1 LCVTGRARYVP
12 DQQPIVGT
20 TVATR
25 SVRVQVLGSV
35 RAWRDGTE
43 VELGPPARRA
53 VLGVLVLAGGDAV
66 ARRELVDTLWGDRPP
81 PSAVNVVQTHVKH
94 LRRLLEPG
102 RAPRA
107 GSGVLPHVGGG
118 YALRRDAVDVD
129 LWRFREL
136 VAQANDAHRDADT
149 ARVAAS
155 LGEALRLWRGR
166 PLTGLPLLAAHPKVV
181 SLVAERREAFSRY
194 AGAMI
199 AVGSAAEVLP
209 GITEAAA
216 EQPLDEAAQA
226 LLIRAHHA
234 LGRRGAAFRH
244 YRLVRA
250 RLVEELGIDPGPELR
265 AAHAALLND
274 DGGGAIPAESRPA
287 HRIPKQLPA
296 EPRGFTGRA
305 AELSL
310 LDSLVPGAG
319 RAGGAIAAVSGT
331 AGVGKTA
338 LAVHWAHRVRDRFPD
353 GQLYANLRGHA
364 PGPPASPI
372 EILAQFLSAL
382 GIPPERVPTDGE
394 TAAAL
399 YRTLTTDRRTLVL
412 LDNAAGPEQVRP
424 LLPAGPGCLVVVT
437 GRDRMTG
444 LVAVHGAR
452 RLTLDVLSPDDA
464 VELLAGVL
472 GHDRVRA
479 EPEAAVEFAKLCV
492 HLPLALRIAA
502 ANLADRP
509 GAGIEDHVAELREGN
524 LLAALAVQGDEQ
536 TAVRTAFDLSHAAL
550 PADAQRLF
558 RLLSLV
564 PGSDVGADAVAAL
577 AGTEPAR
584 AAAVLDRLAGAHL
597 VEHHTPG
604 RYRFHDLLRR
614 YAAERAERLETPADR
629 DRALRRLYGWYLGA
643 VDGAA
648 RLLYPHMLRLPVP
661 DAPVAVGPAEV
672 GEASNW
678 LDAERGNLV
687 AAVRHAADTGPRPMA
702 WLLADA
708 LRGYF
713 WMCMRRVEWLAT
725 AEAGLAAAEADGE
738 PRARAAARLSLADL
752 NFRQGHYRQAVRHY
766 TAALLLARQ
775 AGWAEAQAAVLG
787 NLGCVYWQSGR
798 LADAAARFERGLA
811 LSRRIGQPAG
821 EAVAFGNLGLVHW
834 EMGHLA
840 QAADHYGEALRRYR
854 RIGSRYGEAINLAN
868 LGQVQ
873 RARGRAAEAA
883 DLLGRSLPLQREA
896 GNRGGEAE
904 TRSRLALAHG
914 DLGRPAEALEG
925 ARTGLALAREAGD
938 PRTEAEALA
947 ALAAVLARFGDRPAA
962 VRRYGQA
969 LDLIRETGDRYPEAD
984 ALIGLAAVT
993 ADPDPARHALAL
1005 AERAG
1010 YRALRGQALT
1020 ALARI
1025 QLGHGDTGAAE
1036 DYARRALAVHR
1047 ETGHGLAET
1056 LEVLDR
1062 LP

>member
-1 LCVTGRARYVP
+1 M
-12 DQQPIVGT
+12 
-20 TVATR
+20 ATR
-25 SVRVQVLGSV
+25 SVRIQVLGSLRV
-35 RAWRDGTE
+35 WREGAE
-43 VELGPPARRA
+43 VELGPPGRRA
-53 VLGVLVLAGGDAV
+53 VLGLLTLAGGDAV
-66 ARRELVDTLWGDRPP
+66 ARRDLVDALWGDRPP

-118 YALRRDAVDVD
+118 YAVRRDAVDVD

-136 VAQANDAHRDADT
+136 LAEANDAHRDDDAG
-149 ARVAAS
+149 RVVAS
-155 LGEALRLWRGR
+155 LGEALRLWHGR
-166 PLTGLPLLAAHPKVV
+166 PLADLPPLTGHPKVV

-194 AGAMI
+194 AGVMI
-199 AVGSAAEVLP
+199 DVGAAAEVLP
-209 GITEAAA
+209 GLAEAAA

-234 LGRRGAAFRH
+234 LGQRGEAFRL
-244 YRLVRA
+244 YGQVRSRLVD
-250 RLVEELGIDPGPELR
+250 ELGIDPGPELL
-265 AAHAALLND
+265 AAHAAVLRD
-274 DGGGAIPAESRPA
+274 PGARRTPAAAPAETRPV

-305 AELSL
+305 AELAL
-310 LDSLVPGAG
+310 LDGL
-319 RAGGAIAAVSGT
+319 AGGGIAAISGT

-338 LAVHWAHRVRDRFPD
+338 LAVYWAHRVRNRFPD

-364 PGPPASPI
+364 PGSPATPV

-382 GIPPERVPTDGE
+382 GIPPERVPPDVE

-399 YRTLTTDRRTLVL
+399 YRTLTTDRRILVL
-412 LDNAAGPEQVRP
+412 LDNAVDPDQVRP

-437 GRDRMTG
+437 ARDRLTG

-464 VELLAGVL
+464 VALLADVL
-472 GHDRVRA
+472 GHGRVHA
-479 EPEAAVEFAKLCV
+479 EPEAALEFAKLCV

-509 GAGIEDHVAELREGN
+509 GSGIDDYVAELREGN
-524 LLAALAVQGDEQ
+524 LLAALAVPGDEQ

-564 PGSDVGADAVAAL
+564 PGADVGADAVAAL
-577 AGTEPAR
+577 AGTEPPR
-584 AAAVLDRLAGAHL
+584 AVALLDRLAAAHL
-597 VEHHTPG
+597 VDHHLPG

-614 YAAERAERLETPADR
+614 YAAEQADRLEPAAERE
-629 DRALRRLYGWYLGA
+629 RALRRLYDWYLA
-643 VDGAA
+643 SVDGAA
-648 RLLYPHMLRLPVP
+648 RLLYPHMLRLPVSG
-661 DAPVAVGPAEV
+661 VPAAFPGL
-672 GEASNW
+672 GEASAW
-678 LDAERGNLV
+678 LDTERGNLV
-687 AAVRHAADTGPRPMA
+687 AAVRFAAGRGPRAMA
-702 WLLADA
+702 WRLADA

-713 WMCMRRVEWLAT
+713 WMCMRGVEW
-725 AEAGLAAAEADGE
+725 LAAAEAGLSAAEADGG
-738 PRARAAARLSLADL
+738 PRARAATRLSLADL
-752 NFRQGHYRQAVRHY
+752 HFRQGRYRQAVRQY
-766 TAALLLARQ
+766 TASLLLARE

-798 LADAAARFERGLA
+798 LAAAASRFGRGLA

-834 EMGHLA
+834 EMGKLA
-840 QAADHYGEALRRYR
+840 EAAEHYTQALRRYR

-868 LGQVQ
+868 LGQTQ
-873 RARGRAAEAA
+873 RARGRTAEAVE
-883 DLLGRSLPLQREA
+883 LLCRSLDLQCEA

-904 TRSRLALAHG
+904 TRSRLALAHSDRG
-914 DLGRPAEALEG
+914 HRAVALECAG
-925 ARTGLALAREAGD
+925 TGLALAREAGD

-947 ALAAVLARFGDRPAA
+947 AYAAVLARFGDRPGAI
-962 VRRYGQA
+962 RRYGQA
-969 LDLIRETGDRYPEAD
+969 LDLIRETGDRYPEVD

-993 ADPDPARHALAL
+993 ADPEPAREALVL
-1005 AERAG
+1005 AEQAG
-1010 YRALRGQALT
+1010 YRALRGLALT
-1020 ALARI
+1020 ALAGALLAR
-1025 QLGHGDTGAAE
+1025 GDRGAAVE
-1036 DYARRALAVHR
+1036 CAREALALHQ
-1047 ETGHGLAET
+1047 ETGHGLGEGRTVA
-1056 LEVLDR
+1056 LLDR
-1062 LP
+1062 LTP

>member
-1 LCVTGRARYVP
+1 MA
-12 DQQPIVGT
+12 
-20 TVATR
+20 R
-25 SVRVQVLGSV
+25 SVRIQVLGSV

-43 VELGPPARRA
+43 LDLGPPGRRA
-53 VLGVLVLAGGDAV
+53 VLGLLALAGGDAV

-102 RAPRA
+102 RAPRS
-107 GSGVLPHVGGG
+107 GSGVLPHIGGG
-118 YALRRDAVDVD
+118 YAVRRDAVDVD
-129 LWRFREL
+129 LWQFRALIAE
-136 VAQANDAHRDADT
+136 ANNAHRDAD
-149 ARVAAS
+149 AVRVTAS

-166 PLTGLPLLAAHPKVV
+166 PLADLPLLAAHPKVV
-181 SLVAERREAFSRY
+181 SLIAERREAFTRF
-194 AGAMI
+194 ADAMI
-199 AVGSAAEVLP
+199 TVGSAAEVLP
-209 GITEAAA
+209 GIAEAAA
-216 EQPLDEAAQA
+216 EQPLDESAQA

-234 LGRRGAAFRH
+234 LGQRGEAFRL
-244 YRLVRA
+244 YRQARA
-250 RLVEELGIDPGPELR
+250 RLVEELGIDPGPELLS
-265 AAHAALLND
+265 AHAALLQD
-274 DGGGAIPAESRPA
+274 DGVTAPGPAETRPA
-287 HRIPKQLPA
+287 QRIPKQLPA
-296 EPRGFTGRA
+296 GSDGFTGRT
-305 AELSL
+305 AELSF
-310 LDSLVPGAG
+310 LDGTVA
-319 RAGGAIAAVSGT
+319 AGGTIVAVSGT

-364 PGPPASPI
+364 EGAPAPPV

-382 GIPPERVPTDGE
+382 GIPAERVPADAE

-399 YRTLTTDRRTLVL
+399 YRTLTTDRKVLVL
-412 LDNAAGPEQVRP
+412 LDNAAGPQQVRP

-452 RLTLDVLSPDDA
+452 RLTLDVLNPEDA

-472 GHDRVRA
+472 GRDRVRA
-479 EPEAAVEFAKLCV
+479 EAEAAVEFAKLCV

-509 GAGIEDHVAELREGN
+509 GYGIEDYVAELREGN

-564 PGSDVGADAVAAL
+564 PGADVGAEAVAAL

-584 AAAVLDRLAGAHL
+584 AGALLERLAGAHL

-614 YAAERAERLETPADR
+614 YAADQAERLEPVEER
-629 DRALRRLYGWYLGA
+629 ERALHRLFDWYLGA

-661 DAPVAVGPAEV
+661 ETRGPAGITELA
-672 GEASNW
+672 EASAW

-687 AAVRHAADTGPRPMA
+687 AAVRHAAHSGPAPMA

-713 WMCMRRVEWLAT
+713 WVCMRRVEWLAT
-725 AEAGLAAAEADGE
+725 AEAGLAAAEAAGD
-738 PRARAAARLSLADL
+738 PRAQAATRLSLADL
-752 NFRQGHYRQAVRHY
+752 HFRQGRYRPAVRHY
-766 TAALLLARQ
+766 TAALLFARQ
-775 AGWAEAQAAVLG
+775 AGWVEAQAAVLG

-798 LADAAARFERGLA
+798 LADAASRFERGLA
-811 LSRRIGQPAG
+811 LSRRTGQPAG

-834 EMGHLA
+834 EMGRLA
-840 QAADHYGEALRRYR
+840 RAADHYAQALRRYR

-868 LGQVQ
+868 LGQAQ
-873 RARGRAAEAA
+873 RARGRPAEAA
-883 DLLGRSLPLQREA
+883 ELLGRALHLHREA

-904 TRSRLALAHG
+904 THCRLALAHG
-914 DLGRPAEALEG
+914 DLGHRAEALDS
-925 ARTGLALAREAGD
+925 ARAGLALAREAGD

-947 ALAAVLARFGDRPAA
+947 AFAAVLHRLGDRPGAA
-962 VRRYGQA
+962 RRYGEA
-969 LDLIRETGDRYPEAD
+969 LDLIRETGDRYPEVD
-984 ALIGLAAVT
+984 ALIGLATAT
-993 ADPDPARHALAL
+993 ADPGPARQALAL

-1010 YRALRGQALT
+1010 YRALQGQALT
-1020 ALARI
+1020 ALAVV
-1025 QLGHGDTGAAE
+1025 QLAHGESAAAE
-1036 DYARRALAVHR
+1036 EHARRALAVHQ
-1047 ETGHGLAET
+1047 ETGHGTAET
-1056 LEVLDR
+1056 AALLDR
-1062 LP
+1062 LL

>member
-1 LCVTGRARYVP
+1 M
-12 DQQPIVGT
+12 
-20 TVATR
+20 ATR
-25 SVRVQVLGSV
+25 SVRVQVLGSL
-35 RAWRDGTE
+35 RAWRDG
-43 VELGPPARRA
+43 VELDLGPPGRRA
-53 VLGVLVLAGGDAV
+53 VLGLLALAGGDAV

-118 YALRRDAVDVD
+118 YAVRRDAVDVD

-136 VAQANDAHRDADT
+136 LAEAAGAQRDADT
-149 ARVAAS
+149 ARLVAS

-166 PLTGLPLLAAHPKVV
+166 PLADLPPLAAHPKVV

-199 AVGSAAEVLP
+199 DGGAAAEVLP
-209 GITEAAA
+209 GIAEAAA

-234 LGRRGAAFRH
+234 LGQRGEAFRH
-244 YRLVRA
+244 YRAVRG
-250 RLVEELGIDPGPELR
+250 RLVEELGIDPGPELL
-265 AAHAALLND
+265 AAHTALLRD
-274 DGGGAIPAESRPA
+274 DAVAVPAEPRTA
-287 HRIPKQLPA
+287 QRIPKQLPA
-296 EPRGFTGRA
+296 EPSGFAGRT

-310 LDSLVPGAG
+310 LDDLPGP
-319 RAGGAIAAVSGT
+319 IAAVSGT

-364 PGPPASPI
+364 PVPPAPAI
-372 EILAQFLSAL
+372 EILTQFLSAL
-382 GIPPERVPTDGE
+382 GIPSDRVPADVE

-399 YRTLTTDRRTLVL
+399 YRTLTTDRKILVL
-412 LDNAAGPEQVRP
+412 LDNAADPAQVRP

-437 GRDRMTG
+437 GRDRLTG

-509 GAGIEDHVAELREGN
+509 GSGIEDYVAELREGN

-550 PADAQRLF
+550 PAGAQRLF

-564 PGSDVGADAVAAL
+564 PGADIGAEAVAAL
-577 AGTEPAR
+577 AGLDPAE
-584 AAAVLDRLAGAHL
+584 AAALLDRLAGAHL
-597 VEHHTPG
+597 VEPHAPG

-614 YAAERAERLETPADR
+614 YAAELAGRFEPAADR
-629 DRALRRLYGWYLGA
+629 ERALNGLYAWYLGA

-648 RLLYPHMLRLPVP
+648 RVLYPHMLRLP
-661 DAPVAVGPAEV
+661 GPGGRTFTELA
-672 GEASNW
+672 EASNW
-678 LDAERGNLV
+678 LDTERGNLV
-687 AAVRHAADTGPRPMA
+687 AAVQSAARHGPRRVA
-702 WLLADA
+702 WQLADA

-713 WMCMRRVEWLAT
+713 WMCMRRAEWLAA
-725 AEAGLAAAEADGE
+725 AEAGLSAADADGE
-738 PRARAAARLSLADL
+738 PRARAAGRLSLADL
-752 NFRQGHYRQAVRHY
+752 HFRQGRYRQAVRLY

-775 AGWAEAQAAVLG
+775 ADWAEAQAAVLG

-798 LADAAARFERGLA
+798 LTAAASRFGRGLA

-834 EMGHLA
+834 EMGRLA
-840 QAADHYGEALRRYR
+840 EAADHYGQALRRYR
-854 RIGSRYGEAINLAN
+854 RIGSSYGEAINLAN

-873 RARGRAAEAA
+873 RARGRPAEVVE
-883 DLLGRSLPLQREA
+883 LLGRSLELQREA

-904 TRSRLALAHG
+904 TLSRLALAHA
-914 DLGRPAEALEG
+914 DLGHREEALDD
-925 ARTGLALAREAGD
+925 ARAGLALAREAGD

-947 ALAAVLARFGDRPAA
+947 ALAAVLARFGGRPEA

-969 LDLIRETGDRYPEAD
+969 LDLIRETGDRYPEVD
-984 ALIGLAAVT
+984 ALIGLASA
-993 ADPDPARHALAL
+993 AGDPGPAREALVL

-1010 YRALRGQALT
+1010 YRALQGQALT
-1020 ALARI
+1020 ALAGVLLAR
-1025 QLGHGDTGAAE
+1025 GESGAAA
-1036 DYARRALAVHR
+1036 DCARRALAVHR
-1047 ETGHGLAET
+1047 ETGHGLGET
-1056 LEVLDR
+1056 RTRELLSR
-1062 LP
+1062 LG

>member
-1 LCVTGRARYVP
+1 M
-12 DQQPIVGT
+12 
-20 TVATR
+20 ATR
-25 SVRVQVLGSV
+25 SVRVQVLGSL
-35 RAWRDGTE
+35 RAWRDG
-43 VELGPPARRA
+43 VELDLGPPGRRA
-53 VLGVLVLAGGDAV
+53 VLGLLALAGGDAV

-118 YALRRDAVDVD
+118 YAVRRDAVDVD

-136 VAQANDAHRDADT
+136 LAEANDAHRDADA
-149 ARVAAS
+149 ARLVNS
-155 LGEALRLWRGR
+155 LGEALRLWHGR
-166 PLTGLPLLAAHPKVV
+166 PLADLPSLAAHPKVV

-199 AVGSAAEVLP
+199 DGGAAAQILP
-209 GITEAAA
+209 GIAEAAA

-234 LGRRGAAFRH
+234 LGQRAEAFWH
-244 YRLVRA
+244 YRAVRG
-250 RLVEELGIDPGPELR
+250 RLVEELGIDPGPELL
-265 AAHAALLND
+265 AAHRALLRD
-274 DGGGAIPAESRPA
+274 DAVAVPAETRPA
-287 HRIPKQLPA
+287 QRIPKQLPA
-296 EPRGFTGRA
+296 EPGGFAGRT

-310 LDSLVPGAG
+310 LDEV
-319 RAGGAIAAVSGT
+319 RAPIAAISGT

-338 LAVHWAHRVRDRFPD
+338 LAVYWAHRVRDRFPD

-364 PGPPASPI
+364 PVPPAPPI
-372 EILAQFLSAL
+372 EILTQFLSAL
-382 GIPPERVPTDGE
+382 GIPPDRVPADVE
-394 TAAAL
+394 TTAAL
-399 YRTLTTDRRTLVL
+399 YRTLTTDRKILVL

-437 GRDRMTG
+437 GRDRLTG

-509 GAGIEDHVAELREGN
+509 GSGIEDYVAELREGN

-536 TAVRTAFDLSHAAL
+536 TAVRTAFGLSHAAL
-550 PADAQRLF
+550 PDGAQRLF

-564 PGSDVGADAVAAL
+564 PGADVGAEAVAAL
-577 AGTEPAR
+577 AGLDPAR
-584 AAAVLDRLAGAHL
+584 AAELLDRLAGAHL
-597 VEHHTPG
+597 VEPHAPG

-614 YAAERAERLETPADR
+614 YAAEQAERFESPADR
-629 DRALRRLYGWYLGA
+629 ERALGGLYAWYLGA
-643 VDGAA
+643 ADGAA

-661 DAPVAVGPAEV
+661 GGRTFTELA
-672 GEASNW
+672 EASNW
-678 LDAERGNLV
+678 LDTERGNLV
-687 AAVRHAADTGPRPMA
+687 AAIQAAAHHGPRRVA
-702 WLLADA
+702 WQLADA

-713 WMCMRRVEWLAT
+713 WMCMRRVEWLAA
-725 AEAGLAAAEADGE
+725 AEAGSAAADADGE

-752 NFRQGHYRQAVRHY
+752 HFRQGHYRQAVRRY
-766 TAALLLARQ
+766 TAALLLARR
-775 AGWAEAQAAVLG
+775 ADWAEAQAAVLG

-798 LADAAARFERGLA
+798 LMAAASRFGRGLA

-834 EMGHLA
+834 EMGRLA
-840 QAADHYGEALRRYR
+840 EAADHYEQALRRYR
-854 RIGSRYGEAINLAN
+854 RIGSSYGEAINLAN

-873 RARGRAAEAA
+873 RVRGRPGEVVE
-883 DLLGRSLPLQREA
+883 LLGRSLELQREA

-904 TRSRLALAHG
+904 THSRLALAHA
-914 DLGRPAEALEG
+914 DLGHREEALDG
-925 ARTGLALAREAGD
+925 ARTGLALASEAGD

-947 ALAAVLARFGDRPAA
+947 ALAAVLTRFGGRPEA

-969 LDLIRETGDRYPEAD
+969 LDLIRETGDRYPEVD
-984 ALIGLAAVT
+984 ALIGLAA
-993 ADPDPARHALAL
+993 AAGDPGPAREALVL

-1010 YRALRGQALT
+1010 YRALQGLALT
-1020 ALARI
+1020 ELAAVLLAR
-1025 QLGHGDTGAAE
+1025 GESGAAA
-1036 DYARRALAVHR
+1036 DCAWRALAVHR
-1047 ETGHGLAET
+1047 ETGHGLGERRTRAL
-1056 LEVLDR
+1056 LER
-1062 LP
+1062 AR